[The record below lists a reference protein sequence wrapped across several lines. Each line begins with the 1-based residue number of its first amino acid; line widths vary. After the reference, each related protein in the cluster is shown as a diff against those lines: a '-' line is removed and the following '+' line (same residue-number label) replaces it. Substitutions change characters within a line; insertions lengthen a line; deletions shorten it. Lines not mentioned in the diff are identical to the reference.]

1 MIMMIMKILLVI
13 LLQCCCIFCYIDI
26 YKVSNVRSLYTV
38 LYAKAFGSKAG
49 SQIFYCDSCGKEHVN
64 WVGQCTSCKE
74 WNTVKQFKAAKLTS
88 SSSSTTSVAS
98 KVKALKPINKGMP
111 SPSTSWL
118 GNGGSNSSLV
128 PMASIDIFK
137 ATSRIKLFSSEFNRV
152 LGEGIV
158 QGSVIL
164 LAGEPGIGKSTLLL
178 QLASTLANE
187 QQIYGPVVYLSG
199 EENIEQIAS
208 RANRLQLNAN
218 NIFLMSDS
226 DVENVVDNILSMSSP
241 PSLLIVDSIQT
252 MRTETCASG
261 VGSVT
266 QIRECT
272 VQFVQLAKTFGC
284 AVLLV
289 GHVTKSGEVA
299 GPRVLEH
306 MVDTVLYM
314 EGSDS
319 VDYRLLRSIKN
330 RYGSTAEVGVFT
342 MTEKGLIDVTNPS
355 ELFMSR
361 TVLLEGEEGS
371 AVSVILEG
379 VRPIMAEVQCLVTS
393 TPSSG
398 TGKVNPRRAS
408 GGFPIQR
415 LLLICAI
422 IEKRLKMNLW
432 YRDIYLNIVGGL
444 NIKEPA
450 ADLAVAVTIISSLA
464 DLKVKPGTALIGEL
478 GLSSEI
484 RGGKGLDMR
493 ISEAIKMGFTR
504 IIIPSTGNKDIENKY
519 KGKLFP
525 CKTLKDAVHIA
536 LDIKNIDDV
545 LQKKKKKTNARTWSN
560 KNDNDNNDNM
570 NDDNDND
577 YMIDSIND
585 IDDNE

>member
-1 MIMMIMKILLVI
+1 MLIVIIIVLILLHCNRLYSYYVYNSNSKVI
-13 LLQCCCIFCYIDI
+13 NKNLI
-26 YKVSNVRSLYTV
+26 V
-38 LYAKAFGSKAG
+38 LHAKSFGSKAG
-49 SQIFYCDSCGKEHVN
+49 NQIFFCDSCGKEHVN
-64 WVGQCTSCKE
+64 WVGQCTACKE
-74 WNTVKQFKAAKLTS
+74 WNTVKQFKAAKLPSS
-88 SSSSTTSVAS
+88 SSSSTVSVVN
-98 KVKALKPINKGMP
+98 KIKALKPMGKEFQ
-111 SPSTSWL
+111 SSSSSWL
-118 GNGGSNSSLV
+118 GNIGNNNASLV
-128 PMASIDIFK
+128 PMSSIDIAK
-137 ATSRIKLFSSEFNRV
+137 ATNRIKLFSGEFNRV
-152 LGEGIV
+152 LGDGIV

-178 QLASTLANE
+178 QLASSLANE
-187 QQIYGPVVYLSG
+187 QKIYGPVVYLSG

-208 RANRLQLNAN
+208 RANRLKLNEN

-226 DVENVVDNILSMSSP
+226 DVENVIDNILSMSTP

-252 MRTETCASG
+252 MRTETCVSG

-330 RYGSTAEVGVFT
+330 RYGSTAEVGVFS

-361 TVLLEGEEGS
+361 TALLEGEEGS

-379 VRPIMAEVQCLVTS
+379 VRPIMAEIQCLVTS

-398 TGKVNPRRAS
+398 NGKVNPRRAS

-422 IEKRLKMNLW
+422 IEKRLKISLW
-432 YRDIYLNIVGGL
+432 YRDIYLNVVGGL

-450 ADLAVAVTIISSLA
+450 ADLSVAVTIISSLA

-484 RGGKGLDMR
+484 RGGKGLEMR
-493 ISEAIKMGFTR
+493 ISEAIKMGFSR
-504 IIIPSTGNKDIENKY
+504 IIIPNTNKEIDMKF
-519 KGKLFP
+519 KGKVFP

-545 LQKKKKKTNARTWSN
+545 LRKNKRYKQKLTNNDSEEN
-560 KNDNDNNDNM
+560 NENVNDNE
-570 NDDNDND
+570 
-577 YMIDSIND
+577 YMLDSED
-585 IDDNE
+585 IE